1 MAMIDLDKNYRPSSY
16 KNVVY
21 FEKEVQQ
28 FLDMMSQLKEVS
40 EDEFEIFRITTYSAG
55 HPDIVTLRAKYEDN
69 IITYKIVDNFESKSL
84 ELNLS
89 SLPIQSSSQPLNY
102 DEIINIINN
111 TNYADD
117 KDGLYLSTC
126 RFLLDEGTDI
136 DEVKSFM
143 IINSIYYPELSQYY
157 KEQISLI

>member
-1 MAMIDLDKNYRPSSY
+1 MIDLDKNYRPSSY

>member
-1 MAMIDLDKNYRPSSY
+1 MIDLDKNYRPSSY

-28 FLDMMSQLKEVS
+28 FLDNMSQLKEVS

>member
-1 MAMIDLDKNYRPSSY
+1 MINLDKNYRPSSY

-28 FLDMMSQLKEVS
+28 FLDNMSQLKEVS

-55 HPDIVTLRAKYEDN
+55 HPDIVTLRAKYEDS

-89 SLPIQSSSQPLNY
+89 SLPIQTSSQPLDY
-102 DEIINIINN
+102 QEIINIINN
-111 TNYADD
+111 TNYEDD
-117 KDGLYLSTC
+117 EDGLYLSTC

-136 DEVKSFM
+136 DEVKRFM
-143 IINSIYYPELSQYY
+143 NIDSIYYPELSQYF

>member
-1 MAMIDLDKNYRPSSY
+1 MIDLDKNYRPSSY

-69 IITYKIVDNFESKSL
+69 IITYKIIDNFESKSL

-136 DEVKSFM
+136 DEVKRFM
-143 IINSIYYPELSQYY
+143 NINSIYYPELSQYY

>member
-1 MAMIDLDKNYRPSSY
+1 MIDLDKNYRPSSY

-28 FLDMMSQLKEVS
+28 FLDNMSQLKDVS
-40 EDEFEIFRITTYSAG
+40 EDEFELFRITTWSAG

-69 IITYKIVDNFESKSL
+69 IITYEIIDNFESKSL

-111 TNYADD
+111 TNYEDD

-136 DEVKSFM
+136 DVVKRFM
-143 IINSIYYPELSQYY
+143 NINSIYYPELSQYY

>member
-1 MAMIDLDKNYRPSSY
+1 MIDLDKNYRPSSY

-157 KEQISLI
+157 K

>member
-1 MAMIDLDKNYRPSSY
+1 
-16 KNVVY
+16 
-21 FEKEVQQ
+21 
-28 FLDMMSQLKEVS
+28 MSQLKEVS